1 MLFDDLRVFNFTI
14 PKLLL
19 NKQFILK
26 LKKHNNP
33 SSNLN
38 GQNSFFQDD
47 KRILEENVNSNK
59 LSIHELSKLSPS
71 NEYAFEV
78 KLSESEAKLSKL
90 ISEIDL
96 LKKKVSLNLY
106 Y

>member
-1 MLFDDLRVFNFTI
+1 M
-14 PKLLL
+14 
-19 NKQFILK
+19 K
-26 LKKHNNP
+26 LKKHNKL

-38 GQNSFFQDD
+38 GQDSFFQDA
-47 KRILEENVNSNK
+47 KLILEENINSNK
-59 LSIHELSKLSPS
+59 LNILVRPTFSPS
-71 NEYAFEV
+71 NDYAFEA

-106 Y
+106 C